1 MKVQE
6 VILKAMAG
14 SLKWWEAAEIIG
26 VSDRT
31 MRRWRERYQEGGY
44 DGLYVELTKP
54 AWGCRASTLWFA
66 PRVEHVAYEERFMR
80 PGDVARIWIIDVGG
94 KRVVIDTI
102 HPADASAEKV
112 AQTTRMVETATFMTV
127 E

>member
-1 MKVQE
+1 
-6 VILKAMAG
+6 
-14 SLKWWEAAEIIG
+14 
-26 VSDRT
+26 
-31 MRRWRERYQEGGY
+31 
-44 DGLYVELTKP
+44 
-54 AWGCRASTLWFA
+54 
-66 PRVEHVAYEERFMR
+66 MR